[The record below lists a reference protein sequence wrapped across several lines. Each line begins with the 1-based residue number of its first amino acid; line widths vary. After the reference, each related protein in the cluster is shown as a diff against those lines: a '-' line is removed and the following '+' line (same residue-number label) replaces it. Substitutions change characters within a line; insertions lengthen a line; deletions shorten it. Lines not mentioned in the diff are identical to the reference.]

1 MLNEFTFFHF
11 FLYYYNKVMN
21 FSDLFMKIIEKPNLK
36 VNYQKLKNFYKD
48 DLEFYNAFEYLISK
62 KGNTSINNTSIN
74 SKQRE
79 NN

>member
-1 MLNEFTFFHF
+1 M
-11 FLYYYNKVMN
+11 K
-21 FSDLFMKIIEKPNLK
+21 FSDLFMKIMDKPSLK

-48 DLEFYNAFEYLISK
+48 DLEFHNAFEYLISR
-62 KGNTSINNTSIN
+62 KGNTSTNDTSIN